1 MFANSGSGGV
11 YAVNI
16 ITNVMAF
23 YRRSLNPGAAFLLSQ
38 TTQVVAWLWMG
49 WPVQKIPSGLPP
61 ICGGQQIW
69 SKSLSSGFLLNC
81 RTLHEKEKS
90 KGGVTR
96 LQFFV
101 IVFISSFAYYLVP
114 SYLFPTISAISIV
127 CLIWKNSITAQQ
139 IGSGLSGMGLGSFGI
154 DWSTVASFLGSP
166 LATPGFAIINI
177 LAGCYLTCWALP
189 WKVGF
194 NKQLQLPWWGIPPCC
209 ALALFFT
216 LPIGIITAMTNQAS
230 SFTGQPGLNVITQL
244 IIGYIYPGKP
254 LENATFKTYGYISMV
269 QALTF
274 LSDFK
279 LGHYMKLVGTLVASS
294 AYFGTAWWLLTS
306 VENICQP
313 DLLPE
318 GSPWTCPGDDVFF
331 NASVI
336 WGVAGPLRM
345 FARLGLYPE
354 MNWFFLVGL
363 LASVPVW
370 LLSLKYPD
378 KKWIKLINMPTV
390 GLDFN
395 FYVNRVYKNW
405 WAKHTY
411 VLSAALDA
419 GVAFMGII
427 VFFALQTKGIY
438 GVGWWG
444 LEADDHYP
452 LASCSTAPGIVVDGC
467 PTL

>member
-1 MFANSGSGGV
+1 
-11 YAVNI
+11 
-16 ITNVMAF
+16 MAEPQGDNQ
-23 YRRSLNPGAAFLLSQ
+23 LKPPEMQHLDIEV
-38 TTQVVAWLWMG
+38 TVAWLWMG

-69 SKSLSSGFLLNC
+69 SKSLSSGPC
-81 RTLHEKEKS
+81 MKKKKS

-177 LAGCYLTCWALP
+177 LAGFVLIMYVILPISYYRNASHAKRFPISSPHTFDSNGQKYVTRILDPKTFSIDLAGYNAYSKLYLSVFFAFTYGISFATLTAAISHVGLFHGKTIWQMWSKTRAAVGDQFGDMHTRLMKKNYKIVPQWWFFIILTILLGLAFLACE
-189 WKVGF
+189 GF

-216 LPIGIITAMTNQAS
+216 LPIGIITATTNQAR
-230 SFTGQPGLNVITQL
+230 LNVITQL
-244 IIGYIYPGKP
+244 IIGYVYPGKP

-279 LGHYMKLVGTLVASS
+279 LGHYMK
-294 AYFGTAWWLLTS
+294 
-306 VENICQP
+306 
-313 DLLPE
+313 
-318 GSPWTCPGDDVFF
+318 
-331 NASVI
+331 
-336 WGVAGPLRM
+336 
-345 FARLGLYPE
+345 
-354 MNWFFLVGL
+354 
-363 LASVPVW
+363 VP
-370 LLSLKYPD
+370 P
-378 KKWIKLINMPTV
+378 
-390 GLDFN
+390 
-395 FYVNRVYKNW
+395 
-405 WAKHTY
+405 
-411 VLSAALDA
+411 
-419 GVAFMGII
+419 
-427 VFFALQTKGIY
+427 
-438 GVGWWG
+438 
-444 LEADDHYP
+444 
-452 LASCSTAPGIVVDGC
+452 
-467 PTL
+467 

>member
-1 MFANSGSGGV
+1 
-11 YAVNI
+11 
-16 ITNVMAF
+16 
-23 YRRSLNPGAAFLLSQ
+23 
-38 TTQVVAWLWMG
+38 
-49 WPVQKIPSGLPP
+49 
-61 ICGGQQIW
+61 
-69 SKSLSSGFLLNC
+69 
-81 RTLHEKEKS
+81 
-90 KGGVTR
+90 
-96 LQFFV
+96 
-101 IVFISSFAYYLVP
+101 
-114 SYLFPTISAISIV
+114 
-127 CLIWKNSITAQQ
+127 
-139 IGSGLSGMGLGSFGI
+139 
-154 DWSTVASFLGSP
+154 
-166 LATPGFAIINI
+166 
-177 LAGCYLTCWALP
+177 
-189 WKVGF
+189 
-194 NKQLQLPWWGIPPCC
+194 
-209 ALALFFT
+209 
-216 LPIGIITAMTNQAS
+216 
-230 SFTGQPGLNVITQL
+230 
-244 IIGYIYPGKP
+244 
-254 LENATFKTYGYISMV
+254 MV
-269 QALTF
+269 
-274 LSDFK
+274 S
-279 LGHYMKLVGTLVASS
+279 SS

-370 LLSLKYPD
+370 LLSLKYPN
-378 KKWIKLINMPTV
+378 KKWIKLINMPIIFGATGNMPPAKSVHLFMWGAV